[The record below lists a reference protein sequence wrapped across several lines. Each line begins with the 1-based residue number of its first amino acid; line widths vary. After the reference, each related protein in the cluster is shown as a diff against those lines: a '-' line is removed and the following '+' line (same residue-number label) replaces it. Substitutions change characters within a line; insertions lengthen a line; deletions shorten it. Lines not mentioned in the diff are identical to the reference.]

1 MSQLSPVG
9 TRQYQAQTPALATQ
23 PDAKTRTGTK
33 GDTAD
38 ALTSRTAN
46 DAVSLSKNGLDLSAQ
61 GLSDRTD
68 ALGNATLDVAQNFLN
83 SFAQNL
89 LGDAAK
95 GASISFDSASI
106 SAESGYSALLQR
118 SSGPNGSSTSAA
130 FSLSES
136 SHFIGKGKITTED
149 GQSFEFEIEVQYES
163 RIEAAGASQSAAA
176 PPATGGTGSGS
187 DGDGDAGALPT
198 LQLPDMAFPGGL
210 SDLFK
215 LLGRQLQGDVADP
228 QNQQTPQAGQDDK
241 AGTLSLR
248 LLNLVNNASLL
259 DAVPPAAQAR
269 AKALADAYGAPAVP
283 VATPAPLDTASQ
295 QDLADGIKPPA
306 A

>member
-163 RIEAAGASQSAAA
+163 RIEAASASQSMAAQ
-176 PPATGGTGSGS
+176 PATGDTGS
-187 DGDGDAGALPT
+187 DGDGDGGALPT

-215 LLGRQLQGDVADP
+215 LLGRQLQGDVTDP
-228 QNQQTPQAGQDDK
+228 QNQKDQQAGQADK

-259 DAVPPAAQAR
+259 DAVPPATQAR

-283 VATPAPLDTASQ
+283 VATPAPLDTSSQ
-295 QDLADGIKPPA
+295 QDLADGVKPPA